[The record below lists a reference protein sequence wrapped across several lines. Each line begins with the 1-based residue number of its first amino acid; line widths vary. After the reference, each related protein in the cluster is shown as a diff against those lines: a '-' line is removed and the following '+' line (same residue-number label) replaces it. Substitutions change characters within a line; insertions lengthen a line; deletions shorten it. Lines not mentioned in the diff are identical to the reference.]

1 MSKSFLAWVPK
12 NPIES
17 ILLTKAICLAFY
29 ATWFMLPV
37 SLHDPGVISTVFN
50 TQEEHVL
57 IGIVLLAPAIYTI
70 YAFCRK
76 SLDQMHAGVFA
87 IMLAWLFLTLLR
99 IIIFGFLPISG
110 WLLFLMPAVTS
121 AICYL
126 TLGNTIEGK
135 RGRKR

>member
-1 MSKSFLAWVPK
+1 MSKSFLAWVPQ

-29 ATWFMLPV
+29 AIWFMLPG
-37 SLHDPGVISTVFN
+37 SLQDTGVISAVFN
-50 TQEEHVL
+50 TQEEHLL
-57 IGIVLLAPAIYTI
+57 IGAVLLAPAIYTI

-76 SLDQMHAGVFA
+76 SIEQLHSGVFA

-99 IIIFGFLPISG
+99 MIIFGFLPVSG

-126 TLGNTIEGK
+126 TLGKTIEGK
-135 RGRKR
+135 RGRRR